1 MFALKIPGEPVWR
14 PTSVDGNMTGA
25 LKIPSFNACQV
36 PSTKCWGS
44 FTEFC
49 VIIFAK
55 FLSWLKWVPPQQLSI
70 QKSSKI
76 HPLYELFCTQ
86 LDKTGPAVKV
96 STQNIFEPF
105 DHRVAAEIRSCDTL
119 LEMGFELRGGGGQAR
134 KIEGGSGN
142 GQEMESLRNKRYIQL
157 SKM

>member
-1 MFALKIPGEPVWR
+1 MFSLKIPGEPVWR

-55 FLSWLKWVPPQQLSI
+55 FLSWLEWVLPQQLSI
-70 QKSSKI
+70 QKSSKNDL
-76 HPLYELFCTQ
+76 HYVRFSVRRETKRDRQ
-86 LDKTGPAVKV
+86 LKFQLK
-96 STQNIFEPF
+96 IFLSHLIIGLQRKSEVVTLCWKWDF
-105 DHRVAAEIRSCDTL
+105 SWGEGGRVASEKNWRWKRGWTGI
-119 LEMGFELRGGGGQAR
+119 EELKKQ
-134 KIEGGSGN
+134 
-142 GQEMESLRNKRYIQL
+142 
-157 SKM
+157 